1 MVDTLDQDLEL
12 DGDEDKGAEEKGAEE
27 EKEGTEEEKNEEE
40 TEKPTLT
47 QVGLKESIKNAG
59 AKTEDNQ
66 NDDDDDEVNT
76 EDPSEDVNDAE
87 EGDKPDDANDST
99 ATKLAGAKLEEEAV
113 EEPLPRKDYSLLDQ
127 VTSCLYEEEELLPIL
142 CGYFLKVME
151 QLLDKQ
157 KQMTLEYLLLHQEG
171 RIFNGLLRHIDQ
183 HSLATLM
190 IKLIEQ

>member
-27 EKEGTEEEKNEEE
+27 EKGTEEEKTEEE

-157 KQMTLEYLLLHQEG
+157 K
-171 RIFNGLLRHIDQ
+171 
-183 HSLATLM
+183 
-190 IKLIEQ
+190 

>member
-12 DGDEDKGAEEKGAEE
+12 DGDEDKSSEEK
-27 EKEGTEEEKNEEE
+27 KSE
-40 TEKPTLT
+40 TTAAAADKPTLT
-47 QVGLKESIKNAG
+47 SVGLKENIKNAN
-59 AKTEDNQ
+59 AKTDEAKEEE
-66 NDDDDDEVNT
+66 DDDEVNT

-87 EGDKPDDANDST
+87 EGEKPVDANDST
-99 ATKLAGAKLEEEAV
+99 ETKLAGAKLEEEAAA
-113 EEPLPRKDYSLLDQ
+113 EPVPKKDYSLLDQ
-127 VTSCLYEEEELLPIL
+127 VTACLYEEEELLPIL

-171 RIFNGLLRHIDQ
+171 RIFNGLLRHINQ

-190 IKLIEQ
+190 IKLIE